1 MNDQKEVNLALR
13 VAVVAARSHTGCAP
27 ETCGGTRYDECALG
41 EALDALAS
49 YQRSAGYIKPPAVTA
64 VDCILEHGVEH
75 SDCPKCWHSSPRNP
89 HANASDATAYIAP
102 PAPDMWVLRTWAD
115 VRRGDVVRMPGQEAT
130 AAEVMELATLGW
142 HVNDIPPANATPEQA
157 AAFARD
163 VQYRPNEHAGE
174 WTARPVTLR
183 PLAADDPA
191 IRHRIPNV
199 NPGAPVE
206 IRCTQ
211 AELDAIELLGG
222 WSQRVAVTALN
233 PLRCVASLHI
243 PTTGAACSACGAV
256 GMQHQDDRPGGEG
269 R

>member
-13 VAVVAARSHTGCAP
+13 VAVAAAKSHNGCAP
-27 ETCGGTRYDECALG
+27 ETCGGSRLDPCALG
-41 EALDALAS
+41 NALDGLLS
-49 YQRSAGYIKPPAVTA
+49 YQHSAGYISTLTA
-64 VDCILEHGVEH
+64 TWTPDGCTHRPDVQENCH
-75 SDCPKCWHSSPRNP
+75 
-89 HANASDATAYIAP
+89 
-102 PAPDMWVLRTWAD
+102 APDCQGGKNISYWVLRTWAD

-130 AAEVMELATLGW
+130 AAEVMELITLPW

-183 PLAADDPA
+183 PLAAEDPA
-191 IRHRIPNV
+191 ARHRIPNV

-211 AELDAIELLGG
+211 VEVDAIELLGG
-222 WSQRVAVTALN
+222 WSQRTSVTGT
-233 PLRCVASLHI
+233 PS
-243 PTTGAACSACGAV
+243 
-256 GMQHQDDRPGGEG
+256 
-269 R
+269 